1 MTKENS
7 AFRSK
12 DYSTSLE
19 RALQNK
25 TKKLEIIN
33 ATTLKVAEM
42 IMSGSH
48 YDPGNLFKT
57 IYSKLAIEE
66 GVKKERPAVRRRK
79 VNYDEVISLHK
90 SGLLPLEISE
100 LLCVN
105 RVTVYRIIRLN
116 REKKNF

>member
-7 AFRSK
+7 TFRSEN
-12 DYSTSLE
+12 YSSSLE

-42 IMSGSH
+42 IMSGTH

-66 GVKKERPAVRRRK
+66 GVKKERPAIRRRK
-79 VNYDEVISLHK
+79 VNYAEVISLHQG
-90 SGLLPLEISE
+90 GLLALEISE
-100 LLCVN
+100 LLGVS
-105 RVTVYRIIRLN
+105 RITIYRIIRLN